1 MANVNEKIYIGSVDT
16 PTLSFDVNNIEDI
29 SYNNSVDVIGDE
41 LSSDTIEVNVFYDDA
56 DGVLFSQEYGTAI
69 FYYSNNY
76 LVGKYYINE
85 IERIG
90 LKRYRIRGTSLI
102 GLIEKEEF
110 YGGMYNGETFKSVV
124 QDVLLTN
131 GIDTEKYNIY
141 TPINGMG
148 QQTGAYP
155 PVISQIGRTADA
167 WKYRIHIDFK
177 IIDSNYSGSSYQVL
191 GSVIGQ
197 TNSYCVTLYA
207 RKSSVTLLLY
217 WEIDVLYNNTL
228 ITFGSSADEKY
239 VGNGSNVVVDV
250 NPIDKT
256 IKISIDYVRNDD
268 PTITGH
274 VEKTG
279 NIQGTYPTTA
289 LYFNRAYGASSFNDI
304 AQSVPFKL
312 QWKSYKVY
320 DENNNPVIDA
330 VFWVSDDGST
340 YNITNAVDNYTVT
353 TTYFV
358 PYGELLGVVGNL
370 QRAQRD
376 AELSASLMFNEGVDL
391 LPVRGWIRPTT
402 RREALHQLLFS
413 YNICMLKTLDGNILF
428 TYLSGAGQTP
438 IQEENIFDDSR
449 EESIAAA
456 RTIKVT
462 EHSFTSG
469 SSTAKLFDN
478 TSGAARSGKYVVLF
492 NNAPI
497 EGDPVGDGI
506 TIISHNCNAAI
517 VTGRGTITGTPYYH
531 SENVVSYEN
540 NDFQNEKDVSVSG
553 IGIITNLNS
562 DSILNKLRSYYS
574 GNLKKIKN
582 GMVYNGER
590 CGLSYSFK
598 TLYSD
603 DNVAFLTKISAIA
616 SSFVKAKNEFISG
629 YVPPEGSGYT
639 NYTINTYGDTWVI
652 PTSVRQRQDPTI
664 RVNIIGKGYAGTVGE
679 SGEDGKKPN
688 NGSGKLPG
696 GEGGKGG
703 AAGTGGAG
711 GNIYSLSINTL
722 NVNKVVVSDSGYDT
736 VVRTYDDGDT
746 LISTYSSASGN
757 PNDNGFIN
765 LFTGMIYARKGQ
777 DGVDGADGGKGGYME
792 NQGAATDIEYVF
804 PPESGNDVDIYIG
817 GSSFDYVRKA
827 YTSTY
832 GTAFSYN
839 SFGGGGGA
847 AYGNNGGNAYHAGVD
862 NESIYETYGGDG
874 ADAIVNPNPYAEYG
888 SGGFGGNGGGGG
900 GGAGARNVATPREAT
915 GGYDIT
921 TIYQNNG
928 IGGAGSSGTPG
939 IDGCVIIYY

>member
-1 MANVNEKIYIGSVDT
+1 MANVNEKIYIGSIDT
-16 PTLSFDVNNIEDI
+16 PAISFDVNNIEDI

-141 TPINGMG
+141 TPINGR
-148 QQTGAYP
+148 TYNSAYG
-155 PVISQIGRTADA
+155 PVISTVGRTSDA
-167 WKYRIHIDFK
+167 WKYRVYLEFT
-177 IIDSNYSGSSYQVL
+177 IIDPNVNASYYSVQGDLAGDFGSYYVSLSAIKPSSALKPLYWVINVYYNNFTLSL
-191 GSVIGQ
+191 GSDESERFIG
-197 TNSYCVTLYA
+197 T
-207 RKSSVTLLLY
+207 
-217 WEIDVLYNNTL
+217 
-228 ITFGSSADEKY
+228 GST
-239 VGNGSNVVVDV
+239 VVVDV
-250 NPIDKT
+250 NPIQRT
-256 IKISIDYVRNDD
+256 AKIAVDYVRNDN
-268 PTITGH
+268 PTVTGH
-274 VEKTG
+274 IEKTG
-279 NIQGTYPTTA
+279 SIQGPYPTSA
-289 LYFNRAYGASSFNDI
+289 IWFDRAYAATYNGSDR
-304 AQSVPFKL
+304 SVQFKL

-320 DENNNPVIDA
+320 DKNDNPVIDA
-330 VFWVSDDGST
+330 VYWMSDDGTT

-353 TTYFV
+353 TTTFV
-358 PYGELLGVVGNL
+358 PYGDLLGVVGNL

-376 AELSASLMFNEGVDL
+376 AALSASLMFGAGIDL
-391 LPVRGWIRPTT
+391 LPVRGWIKQTT

-413 YNICMLKTLDGNILF
+413 YNICMLKTSDGNILF
-428 TYLSGAGQTP
+428 TYLFGADQTP

-478 TSGAARSGKYVVLF
+478 TFGAARSGKYVVLF

-562 DSILNKLRSYYS
+562 DSILNKLKSYYS

-598 TLYSD
+598 TLYFD
-603 DNVAFLTKISAIA
+603 DNVAFLTKMSAIA

-664 RVNIIGKGYAGTVGE
+664 RVNIIGKGYAGTAGE

-688 NGSGKLPG
+688 NGSGKLAG
-696 GEGGKGG
+696 ADGGKGG

-722 NVNKVVVSDSGYDT
+722 TVNKVVVSDNGYDT

-777 DGVDGADGGKGGYME
+777 DGVSGADGGKGGYME

-817 GSSFDYVRKA
+817 GVSFNYVRKA
-827 YTSTY
+827 YSSTY

-874 ADAIVNPNPYAEYG
+874 ADAIVNPNSYAEYG

>member
-76 LVGKYYINE
+76 LVGKYYINQ

-148 QQTGAYP
+148 QQTGANP

-177 IIDSNYSGSSYQVL
+177 IIDSNYSASSYQVS

-197 TNSYCVTLYA
+197 TSNYCVTLYA
-207 RKSSVTLLLY
+207 RKLSASSFLY
-217 WEIDVLYNNTL
+217 WEIQVLYNNTL
-228 ITFGSSADEKY
+228 ITFGSSADERY
-239 VGNGSNVVVDV
+239 VGNGSNVVIDV
-250 NPIDKT
+250 NPINKT

-289 LYFNRAYGASSFNDI
+289 LYFNRAYGASSFNDTP
-304 AQSVPFKL
+304 QTVPFKL
-312 QWKSYKVY
+312 QWKSYQVY
-320 DENNNPVIDA
+320 DENDNPIIDA
-330 VFWVSDDGST
+330 VYWVSDDGST

-353 TTYFV
+353 TTTFV

-376 AELSASLMFNEGVDL
+376 AELSASLMFGAGIDL
-391 LPVRGWIRPTT
+391 LPVRGWIKPTT

-413 YNICMLKTLDGNILF
+413 YNICMLKTSDGNILF
-428 TYLSGAGQTP
+428 TYLSGADQTP
-438 IQEENIFDDSR
+438 IQEEKIFDDSR

-478 TSGAARSGKYVVLF
+478 TSGTARSGKYVALF

-562 DSILNKLRSYYS
+562 DSILNKLKSYYS

-582 GMVYNGER
+582 GIIYNGER
-590 CGLSYSFK
+590 CGLNYSFK

-603 DNVAFLTKISAIA
+603 DNVAFLTKMSAIA

-629 YVPPEGSGYT
+629 YIPPEGSGYT

-664 RVNIIGKGYAGTVGE
+664 RVNIIGKGYAGTAGE
-679 SGEDGKKPN
+679 NGEDGKKSN

-722 NVNKVVVSDSGYDT
+722 TVNKVVVSDNGYDT

-777 DGVDGADGGKGGYME
+777 DGVSGADGGKGGYME

-817 GSSFDYVRKA
+817 GVSFNYVRKV
-827 YTSTY
+827 YSSTY